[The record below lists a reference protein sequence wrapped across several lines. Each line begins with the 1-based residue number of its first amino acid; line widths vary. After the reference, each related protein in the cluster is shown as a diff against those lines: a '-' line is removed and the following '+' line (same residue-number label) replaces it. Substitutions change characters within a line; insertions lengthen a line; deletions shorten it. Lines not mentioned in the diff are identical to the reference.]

1 MYNQNIVTKR
11 EYEVLN
17 LIAYENSTKQI
28 ANKLFISY
36 ETAHSHR
43 RNLLRKLKVSNMAG
57 LVRIG
62 MELGLIELRSPKAI

>member
-43 RNLLRKLKVSNMAG
+43 RNLLRKLKVSNVAG

-62 MELGLIELRSPKAI
+62 MELGLIQLRSPTAI